1 MKTFKNRFFSL
12 LEQDETQAAAS
23 ATDAEA
29 ANATLE
35 PWTDVKDLGAVP
47 GSDQIA
53 QAKRESNSAQLSE
66 LQTWIGEIDK
76 FIEYLNGVNDN
87 SVQSKLH
94 KAGCESLFEKI
105 ARSETKKIARVAVD
119 LSSLSE
125 SLKSYL
131 IAGQNDTNV

>member
-1 MKTFKNRFFSL
+1 MKTFGNRFFSL
-12 LEQDETQAAAS
+12 LEQDEAKPAVP
-23 ATDAEA
+23 ATDADA
-29 ANATLE
+29 ANATLD
-35 PWTDVKDLGAVP
+35 PGTKVQDLGATP

-53 QAKRESNSAQLSE
+53 QAKRESNAAQISE

-76 FIEYLNGVNDN
+76 FIEYLNGVNDA

-94 KAGCESLFEKI
+94 KSGCDSLFEKI

-125 SLKSYL
+125 SLKGYL
-131 IAGQNDTNV
+131 IAGQNDTGA